1 MDLRSSLNLVLKLER
16 LFLPPVLWI
25 FFPEEEFVRYLDFLF
40 AKGVMKLNL
49 YLLLFDGVFFTDFTI
64 FVFVFTW

>member
-1 MDLRSSLNLVLKLER
+1 MNLVLKLER
-16 LFLPPVLWI
+16 LFLPPVLPI
-25 FFPEEEFVRYLDFLF
+25 FVPDEEFDRYLDFLL
-40 AKGVMKLNL
+40 ARGVMKLNL